1 MWRPSPPPLET
12 RSAAA
17 GLGKMALS
25 AAGMGVCAGGVLQGA
40 SALLPPGKGGE
51 LLCLCLCVGTGAAV
65 YFLLTWV
72 LGVEEARLSL
82 SLVKKQ

>member
-1 MWRPSPPPLET
+1 M
-12 RSAAA
+12 
-17 GLGKMALS
+17 
-25 AAGMGVCAGGVLQGA
+25 
-40 SALLPPGKGGE
+40 GGE

-82 SLVKKQ
+82 SLVKKQWRRE

>member
-1 MWRPSPPPLET
+1 
-12 RSAAA
+12 
-17 GLGKMALS
+17 MALS
-25 AAGMGVCAGGVLQGA
+25 AAGMGLCAWGVLQGA

-82 SLVKKQ
+82 SLVKKQWRRE